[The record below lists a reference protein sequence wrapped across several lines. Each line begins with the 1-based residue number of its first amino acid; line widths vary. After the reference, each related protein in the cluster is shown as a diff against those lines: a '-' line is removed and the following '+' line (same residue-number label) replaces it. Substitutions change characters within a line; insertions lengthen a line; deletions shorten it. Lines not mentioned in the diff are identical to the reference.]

1 MSSWFLTLLWPKGE
15 SSIRKVTISDHFLD
29 FTDINLKSPKQA
41 PTYVVTSSFCNYKPY
56 QFATDITHIP
66 SDTVNL
72 RDSVDDRLDAFN
84 ELFFTCLE
92 NHAPLRTVKIWHKP
106 NPFITRDIRH
116 MMKEGDCL
124 HQTVRKMGTK
134 EDWKAFRELRN
145 GWKWRYERQNRNTL
159 TRKFTKKR
167 TTAGQFGK
175 PMKHSAKQDR
185 SHKLHPKTQN
195 DTLANEFSH
204 FLKSVG
210 EKAACDSANLPGRTT
225 YQTSQSLL
233 IFVHHRPLTSCWNSM
248 Q

>member
-1 MSSWFLTLLWPKGE
+1 
-15 SSIRKVTISDHFLD
+15 
-29 FTDINLKSPKQA
+29 
-41 PTYVVTSSFCNYKPY
+41 
-56 QFATDITHIP
+56 
-66 SDTVNL
+66 
-72 RDSVDDRLDAFN
+72 
-84 ELFFTCLE
+84 
-92 NHAPLRTVKIWHKP
+92 
-106 NPFITRDIRH
+106 

-145 GWKWRYERQNRNTL
+145 RVKVALREAEQEYSDQEIHEKENNCGAIWKTNEALCQTRQVIQT
-159 TRKFTKKR
+159 
-167 TTAGQFGK
+167 
-175 PMKHSAKQDR
+175 S
-185 SHKLHPKTQN
+185 PKTQN
-195 DTLANEFSH
+195 DTLANEFNH